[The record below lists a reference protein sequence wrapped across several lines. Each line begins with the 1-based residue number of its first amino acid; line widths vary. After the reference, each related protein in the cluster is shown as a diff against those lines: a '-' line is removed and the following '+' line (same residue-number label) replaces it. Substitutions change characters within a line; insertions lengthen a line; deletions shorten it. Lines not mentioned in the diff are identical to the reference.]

1 MMMSHPNMKQ
11 AKPIIYRFLRVEFGI
26 ASSPFLLN
34 GSVRHH
40 LKNYVVSDQKF
51 ITKFIEDVYVGDTT
65 SRCSSV
71 EKGMEFYQKSKTIVL
86 AGRSIYGSG

>member
-51 ITKFIEDVYVGDTT
+51 ITKFKMCMSVTPPLDVL
-65 SRCSSV
+65 
-71 EKGMEFYQKSKTIVL
+71 Q
-86 AGRSIYGSG
+86 